1 MPATF
6 AQRLARLRIHG
17 NSHVGVQN
25 FRLGGEG
32 RMRFELGLDAASVA
46 HQQEA
51 RVRVTDKG
59 DRRAGDDHAWSM
71 VAAHGV
77 ERYGDWSS
85 HMVPLPKGKTLL
97 IPAQA
102 AG

>member
-1 MPATF
+1 MPAPF
-6 AQRLARLRIHG
+6 AQRLARLGIHG
-17 NSHVGVQN
+17 DGHVGVQD

-32 RMRFELGLDAASVA
+32 RMRFELSLDAARVA
-46 HQQEA
+46 HEQEA
-51 RVRVTDKG
+51 RVGMTDKR
-59 DRRAGDDHAWSM
+59 DRRARDDHAWSM

>member
-1 MPATF
+1 MLLQLP
-6 AQRLARLRIHG
+6 
-17 NSHVGVQN
+17 
-25 FRLGGEG
+25 
-32 RMRFELGLDAASVA
+32 LDQYGIADK
-46 HQQEA
+46 EETRA
-51 RVRVTDKG
+51 RVARERNCG
-59 DRRAGDDHAWSM
+59 AWHYDGRP
-71 VAAHGV
+71 VIAAHGV

>member
-1 MPATF
+1 MAIS
-6 AQRLARLRIHG
+6 AL
-17 NSHVGVQN
+17 S
-25 FRLGGEG
+25 
-32 RMRFELGLDAASVA
+32 LDAARVA
-46 HQQEA
+46 HEQEA
-51 RVRVTDKG
+51 RVGVTDKR
-59 DRRAGDDHAWSM
+59 DRRARDDHAWSM